1 MRKEGWGGERSR
13 IVVRFSTCAMALRAG
28 NTGKKGGW
36 FAGVV
41 FPGNEE
47 SSNTTPLLESV
58 CSPG

>member
-28 NTGKKGGW
+28 NTGKKGRW

-41 FPGNEE
+41 FIVMRVGYEKNVRER
-47 SSNTTPLLESV
+47 
-58 CSPG
+58 